1 MVIME
6 MKQIAEFTNTVIQ
19 ETLGETAVIQE
30 DLSNVVDIGT
40 EIFNNNAF
48 DAYVKTLINHIGK
61 VVFVDRPYS
70 GSAPSVLMDGWE
82 YGSVLEKI
90 SSEMPTAVENPSWA
104 LVDGQSY
111 DPHVFNQPKASAKFF
126 NKRTTFEI
134 DRSITELQ
142 VKQSFSNAQQLN
154 AFISMLLN
162 ETEKA
167 LTVRMDSLIMRTI
180 NNMILETVLD
190 SFPASTAGTSPDLTG
205 GTTVKAVNLLYM
217 YNQRFGKTLTA
228 DEAMTE
234 PAFIRF
240 AAFQIGLYS
249 DRMTRMSTLFNAGG
263 MQRFTPR
270 DLQHI
275 VYLSEFVRAADVYL
289 QSDTFHDNFTR
300 ITEGESI
307 PYWQGSG
314 TDYALASTGQI
325 SGIPVSEAG
334 KDTPTTVVVKNVLAV
349 IFDRDALGVAN
360 FDRRVTTQYNA
371 KAEFTNY
378 FYKQD
383 AGYFNDLNENFVVFF
398 AE

>member
-1 MVIME
+1 ME
-6 MKQIAEFTNTVIQ
+6 MKQVAEFTNSVVK
-19 ETLGETAVIQE
+19 EVLGDEAVVQE

-40 EIFNNNAF
+40 EVFNASAF

-61 VVFVDRPYS
+61 VIFVNRPYA

-90 SSEMPTAVENPSWA
+90 SSEMPIAVENPSWN

-134 DRSITELQ
+134 DRSITEKQ

-162 ETEKA
+162 ETEKS

-190 SFPASTAGTSPDLTG
+190 SYPATAAGTPPDLTG
-205 GTTVKAVNLLYM
+205 GSTVKAINLLYL

-249 DRMTRMSTLFNAGG
+249 DRLTRISTLFNAGG
-263 MQRFTPR
+263 MQRFTPKE
-270 DLQHI
+270 LQHI

-300 ITEGESI
+300 IQQGESV

-314 TDYALASTGQI
+314 TDYLLASTGQI
-325 SGIPVSEAG
+325 NGIPVSEEG
-334 KDTPTTVVVKNVLAV
+334 KNTPTPVVVKNVLAV